1 MSLILSLSPLP
12 GEINL
17 KKQTGVGGGVKL
29 NSFLPGEE
37 LDCRIEQKW
46 PLGSDWGIR
55 SLGCRRCPVPHP
67 TPSPAVLP
75 GAPNLGLVRG
85 GHHFL

>member
-37 LDCRIEQKW
+37 LRLYTSRPEPTWLVTWSSVRDISAMGTTGALKESSEGPSARMDL
-46 PLGSDWGIR
+46 PLR
-55 SLGCRRCPVPHP
+55 
-67 TPSPAVLP
+67 
-75 GAPNLGLVRG
+75 
-85 GHHFL
+85 

>member
-1 MSLILSLSPLP
+1 MEIGSVSLILSLSPMP

-37 LDCRIEQKW
+37 LD
-46 PLGSDWGIR
+46 
-55 SLGCRRCPVPHP
+55 
-67 TPSPAVLP
+67 
-75 GAPNLGLVRG
+75 
-85 GHHFL
+85 